1 MNILFLGGN
10 RFFGKKLL
18 KKISK
23 EKKYKIFII
32 NRGNRK
38 IEKDIL
44 GKLNVKLI
52 KCDRKDETKLR
63 RKLKNLKFDVIFDN
77 CAYHL
82 NDIKILINLIYK
94 NCNPTYIFSSTVM
107 SYLNIYLKKKR
118 LDENDW
124 YKAKSTRNMIKIY
137 KTQELKYAK
146 NKRKIENFLIKNK
159 KIKYIILR
167 IHNVIGKF
175 DFSNKTFK
183 LFNTNFDQLKN
194 YNFNEEDL
202 LQFTYD
208 EDLVKIL
215 YKFFNREQSHSDIY
229 NICNDPIKV
238 KHFLRKKDKLLKN
251 KTKNI
256 DDKKFPFPRN
266 VIMANHKIKKKL
278 NFKFTPTNKIIYRIS
293 KSSEFK

>member
-18 KKISK
+18 KKISN
-23 EKKYKIFII
+23 KKKDKIFII

-38 IEKDIL
+38 IDRHIL
-44 GKLNVKLI
+44 KKLNVNLI
-52 KCDRKDETKLR
+52 KCDRKNEAKLR
-63 RKLKNLKFDVIFDN
+63 KKLKNLKFDVIFDN

-82 NDIKILINLIYK
+82 NDIKILIKLIYK

-118 LDENDW
+118 LDEIDW
-124 YKAKSTRNMIKIY
+124 YRAKSTKNMLKIY
-137 KTQELKYAK
+137 NGQELKYAK

-175 DFSNKTFK
+175 DFSNKTAK

-194 YNFNEEDL
+194 YDFNQEDL

-215 YKFFNREQSHSDIY
+215 YKFVYKKQSHSNIF
-229 NICNDPIKV
+229 NICNNPIKV
-238 KHFLRKKDKLLKN
+238 KYFLQKKSKFFKE
-251 KTKNI
+251 KIKNI
-256 DDKKFPFPRN
+256 DDKKFPFPKN
-266 VIMANHKIKKKL
+266 VIMTNYKIKKKL
-278 NFKFTPTNKIIYRIS
+278 NFKFTPMNKIIYRIS